1 MKISELKGE
10 HLRNS
15 FVFTIN
21 GEVREANI
29 FNPTQEQRGI
39 LIGRIK
45 ELSENGKKD
54 SEIAED
60 LYTEILLTCTDVEV
74 DEPLVDVLASPTGD
88 LLLLIQDIMDIYNEL
103 QMEML
108 LNQYNQLNELA
119 KLQVTQ
125 LMVLQ
130 SEKVEIIKKK
140 AQRVQEEIDELKTG
154 D

>member
-29 FNPTQEQRGI
+29 FNPTQEQREI